1 MLATPED
8 ILSDLSRDLDALAR
22 EHRVLDDM
30 KDELGVMFV
39 DRAAEKVRRQMERAV
54 ELSTNALRA
63 AIAKAREELMDVLRR
78 AEQRGCQKREHGRDA
93 TRSDQRPSTRGINE
107 EIPEA
112 FHPSSW
118 LRAVASSDYVPR

>member
-78 AEQRGCQKREHGRDA
+78 A
-93 TRSDQRPSTRGINE
+93 DQRDRQSANVVETQSEVYDDPPRAIVTKRSLK
-107 EIPEA
+107 
-112 FHPSSW
+112 HSSP
-118 LRAVASSDYVPR
+118 A